1 MLKQLSDW
9 LDNRTGY
16 KHLISET
23 LDEPVKG
30 GARWKYVFGSAVTTA
45 FMMQLVT
52 GIFLMTAYSP
62 SSSTA
67 WGSVYFISYEMVGG
81 WFVRGMHHFG
91 AQAMVILLFLHLI
104 QVLVAGA
111 YRAPREVNWWLGM
124 VLLFI
129 TLGFSLTGYLLPWDQ
144 KGYWATKVATN
155 IMGITPLV
163 GAEVQKVVVGG
174 SEYGNQTLTRFF
186 GIHVGVLPGLL
197 VLTLAA
203 HIMVFRRHGV
213 TAPKKATGSEPFWPK
228 QVFMDTV
235 ASVAVVGVVAFFAIA
250 ERGAPLDAPAE
261 PSSSDYPARP
271 EWYFLSLFQLLKNP
285 AFAGENEIIG
295 AIIVPGAIVAAL
307 FAFPLLE
314 RLIPRKLAHFLA
326 CGLVF
331 GLTGIAGM
339 LTMEAMKEDS
349 GNADF
354 QVSRKKA
361 DVARQRALFLAGHPK
376 AGVPPEGSRYVLLND
391 PLHTG
396 LQILEQ
402 KCLSCHYMNGK
413 GVMERGKD
421 GKLAMTKQVASDL
434 SGFGSRSWVR
444 GLLANPDDVKYFGT
458 TPQCGG
464 MKRWKKTSKLKPDEL
479 DKVADFVATFA
490 KIADDE
496 TVEDWLSKDDV
507 AKHPGLKL
515 FKKDCGRCHTVD
527 PGGALGEGGEEEA
540 PNLFGWGS
548 VRWTD
553 RMIRHPNAADRYG
566 FLEAKDQMP
575 GFDETELPDREMN
588 VLMKLLTGDYIP
600 NPVEPEK
607 AGSH

>member
-1 MLKQLSDW
+1 
-9 LDNRTGY
+9 
-16 KHLISET
+16 
-23 LDEPVKG
+23 
-30 GARWKYVFGSAVTTA
+30 
-45 FMMQLVT
+45 
-52 GIFLMTAYSP
+52 
-62 SSSTA
+62 
-67 WGSVYFISYEMVGG
+67 
-81 WFVRGMHHFG
+81 
-91 AQAMVILLFLHLI
+91 
-104 QVLVAGA
+104 
-111 YRAPREVNWWLGM
+111 
-124 VLLFI
+124 
-129 TLGFSLTGYLLPWDQ
+129 
-144 KGYWATKVATN
+144 
-155 IMGITPLV
+155 MGITPLV
-163 GAEVQKVVVGG
+163 GAQVQKVVVGG

-213 TAPKKATGSEPFWPK
+213 TAPKNATGSEPFWPK

-307 FAFPLLE
+307 FAFPLLDK
-314 RLIPRKLAHFLA
+314 LLPRKLAHFLA

-331 GLTGIAGM
+331 GLTGIAGL

-354 QVSRKKA
+354 QISRKKA

-444 GLLANPDDVKYFGT
+444 GLLANPDDAKYFGT

-496 TVEDWLSKDDV
+496 TADDWLSKEEIS
-507 AKHPGLKL
+507 KHPGLEL

-548 VRWTD
+548 PRWTD

-588 VLMKLLTGDYIP
+588 VLMKLLKGEYIP

-607 AGSH
+607 SGSH

>member
-1 MLKQLSDW
+1 LLKQLSDW

-16 KHLISET
+16 KHMVHEA

-30 GARWKYVFGSAVTTA
+30 GARWRYVFGSAVTTA

-67 WGSVYFISYEMVGG
+67 WGSVFYISYEMVGG

-91 AQAMVILLFLHLI
+91 AQAMVVLLFLHLL
-104 QVLVAGA
+104 QVLIAGA

-163 GAEVQKVVVGG
+163 GAQVQKVVVGG
-174 SEYGNQTLTRFF
+174 NEYGNQTLTRFF

-213 TAPKKATGSEPFWPK
+213 TAPAKSTGSEPFWPK
-228 QVFMDTV
+228 QVFMDAV
-235 ASVAVVGVVAFFAIA
+235 ASAAVVGVVAFFAIA

-285 AFAGENEIIG
+285 AFAGENEVIG
-295 AIIVPGAIVAAL
+295 AIIVPGAIVTAL
-307 FAFPLLE
+307 LAFPLLDK
-314 RLIPRKLAHFLA
+314 LFPRKLAHFMA

-331 GLTGIAGM
+331 GLVGAAGV
-339 LTMEAMKEDS
+339 LTMQAWKEDAN
-349 GNADF
+349 NADF
-354 QVSRKKA
+354 QVTRVKA
-361 DVARQRALFLAGHPK
+361 DVARQRALFLAGRV
-376 AGVPPEGSRYVLLND
+376 GVPPEGSRYVLLND
-391 PLHTG
+391 PLTTG
-396 LQILEQ
+396 KAILEQ
-402 KCLSCHYMNGK
+402 KCLSCHYIQGK
-413 GVMERGKD
+413 GVLERGKD
-421 GKLAMTKQVASDL
+421 GKMVMTKQIAPDL
-434 SGFGSRSWVR
+434 AGFGKREWIR
-444 GLLANPDDVKYFGT
+444 GLLADPNDAKYFGNV
-458 TPQCGG
+458 PQCGG
-464 MKRWKKTSKLKPDEL
+464 MKRWKKSSKLKPEEL

-490 KIADDE
+490 NVADDE
-496 TVEDWLSKDDV
+496 TAEDWLSKEEV
-507 AKHPGLKL
+507 AKHPGLEL

-527 PGGALGEGGEEEA
+527 SGGALGEGGEEEA

-548 VRWTD
+548 PRWTE
-553 RMIRHPNAADRYG
+553 RMIRHPNAPDRYG
-566 FLEAKDQMP
+566 FLEEKDQMP
-575 GFDETELPDREMN
+575 GFDDTELTDREMN
-588 VLMKLLTGDYIP
+588 VLMKLLKGEFIP
-600 NPVEPEK
+600 NPPEAEK
-607 AGSH
+607 TGSH

>member
-9 LDNRTGY
+9 LDDRTGY
-16 KHLISET
+16 KHLLHET

-30 GARWKYVFGSAVTTA
+30 GARWRYVFGSAVTTA
-45 FMMQLVT
+45 FMIQLVT
-52 GIFLMTAYSP
+52 GVLLMTAYSP

-67 WGSVYFISYEMVGG
+67 WGSVYYISYEMVGG
-81 WFVRGMHHFG
+81 WFIRGLHHFG
-91 AQAMVILLFLHLI
+91 AQAMVVLLFLHLL
-104 QVLVAGA
+104 QVLIAGA

-186 GIHVGVLPGLL
+186 GLHVGVLPGLL
-197 VLTLAA
+197 VMTLAA
-203 HIMVFRRHGV
+203 HIAVFRRHGV
-213 TAPKKATGSEPFWPK
+213 TAPKNATGSEPFWPK
-228 QVFMDTV
+228 QVFMDAL
-235 ASVAVVGVVAFFAIA
+235 ASCVVVGVVAFFAIA

-307 FAFPLLE
+307 MAFPLLG
-314 RLIPRKLAHFLA
+314 RFLPGKLAHFMA
-326 CGLVF
+326 CSLVF
-331 GLTGIAGM
+331 GLVGVAGL
-339 LTMEAMKEDS
+339 LTMQALDEDK
-349 GNADF
+349 NNTDF
-354 QVSRKKA
+354 QANRVKA
-361 DVARQRALFLAGHPK
+361 DIARQRALFLAGHPK

-396 LQILEQ
+396 YAVLEQ
-402 KCLSCHYMNGK
+402 KCLSCHYYDGK
-413 GVMERGKD
+413 GAMERGTD
-421 GKLAMTKQVASDL
+421 GKLAMTKQVAPDL
-434 SGFGSRSWVR
+434 AGFGSRAWIR
-444 GLLANPDDVKYFGT
+444 GLLENPADRKFFGS

-464 MKRWKKTSKLKPDEL
+464 MQRWKKSSKLKPDEL
-479 DKVADFVATFA
+479 EKVADFVASFA
-490 KIADDE
+490 KVKDDE
-496 TVEDWLSKDDV
+496 TPQDWLAKEEV
-507 AKHPGLKL
+507 ANHPGLEL

-527 PGGALGEGGEEEA
+527 PEGSLGEGGEEEA

-548 VRWTD
+548 DRWMD
-553 RMIRHPNAADRYG
+553 RMIRHPEAVDRYG
-566 FLEAKDQMP
+566 FMEAKDQMP
-575 GFDETELPDREMN
+575 GFDETELADRELN
-588 VLMKLLTGDYIP
+588 VILKFLKGEYIP
-600 NPVEPEK
+600 NPPGKSQVE
-607 AGSH
+607 

>member
-16 KHLISET
+16 KHLLHET

-30 GARWKYVFGSAVTTA
+30 GARWRYVFGSAVTTA
-45 FMMQLVT
+45 FMIQLVT
-52 GIFLMTAYSP
+52 GVLLMTAYSP

-67 WGSVYFISYEMVGG
+67 WGSVYYISYEMVGG
-81 WFVRGMHHFG
+81 WFIRGLHHFG
-91 AQAMVILLFLHLI
+91 AQAMVVLLFLHLL
-104 QVLVAGA
+104 QVLIAGA

-124 VLLFI
+124 ILLFI

-155 IMGITPLV
+155 IMGITPLI

-186 GIHVGVLPGLL
+186 GLHVGVLPGLL

-203 HIMVFRRHGV
+203 HIAVFRRHGV
-213 TAPKKATGSEPFWPK
+213 TAPKNATGSEPFWPR
-228 QVFMDTV
+228 QVFMDAL
-235 ASVAVVGVVAFFAIA
+235 ASCAVLGVVAFFAIA

-307 FAFPLLE
+307 MAFPLLNKF
-314 RLIPRKLAHFLA
+314 LPGKLAHLLA
-326 CGLVF
+326 CSLVF
-331 GLTGIAGM
+331 GLVGAAGV
-339 LTMEAMKEDS
+339 LTVQAIQEDR

-354 QVSRKKA
+354 QANRVNA
-361 DVARQRALFLAGHPK
+361 DIARQRALFLAGHPK

-391 PLHTG
+391 PLQTG
-396 LQILEQ
+396 FQSLKQ
-402 KCLSCHYMNGK
+402 KCLSCHYFDGK
-413 GVMERGKD
+413 GVLERGPD
-421 GKLAMTKQVASDL
+421 GKMVMSKQVAADL
-434 SGFGSRSWVR
+434 NGFGTRTWVR
-444 GLLANPDDVKYFGT
+444 GLLENPADSKYFGT

-464 MKRWKKTSKLKPDEL
+464 MQRWKKSSKLKPEEL
-479 DKVADFVATFA
+479 DKVADFVALFA
-490 KIADDE
+490 EVKDDE
-496 TVEDWLSKDDV
+496 TPNDWLENETV
-507 AKHPGLKL
+507 ANHPGLEL
-515 FKKDCGRCHTVD
+515 FKNDCGRCHMVD
-527 PGGALGEGGEEEA
+527 PDGNLGEGGEEDA

-548 VRWTD
+548 TRWTA
-553 RMIRHPNAADRYG
+553 RMIRHPNAIDRYG
-566 FLEAKDQMP
+566 FLDEKDQMP
-575 GFDETELPDREMN
+575 GFENTELSEREIG
-588 VLMKLLTGDYIP
+588 VLLKFLKGDFIP
-600 NPVEPEK
+600 NPTGASTE
-607 AGSH
+607 